1 MPAFFQQTIIDEF
14 RANGGKVGGPFEG
27 ADLLLLTTTGAKSG
41 AEHTVPLGF
50 VRDGELLLI
59 VGSAG
64 GAPRHPAWYHN
75 LLAHPQVRV
84 EIGTETLE
92 LIAVPAEGA
101 RRDRLFERVVS
112 VAPGYAD
119 YQTTTSRVLP
129 VVVLEPSGA
138 EAAEE
143 PGEISDLADKLV
155 QVHGWLRAQL
165 RHIRAETD
173 AHFAARAA
181 HEGSGEPPAPG
192 IGLQL
197 RQHCLAFCQF
207 LTFHHTGEDAYT
219 FPALADRHPHLRDA
233 LDRLAEEHRTLARVK
248 DALLALLADITTAD
262 PERFRAELAR
272 LSRELVAHLDY
283 EEETLLPALSEIRWP
298 PGPPVSEPAGGAAS

>member
-1 MPAFFQQTIIDEF
+1 MPASFNQAIIDEF

-27 ADLLLLTTTGAKSG
+27 AELLLLTTTGAKSG

-50 VRDGELLLI
+50 VRDGERLLI

-75 LLAHPQVRV
+75 LLAHPQVGV

-92 LIAVPAEGA
+92 LIAAPAEGA

-119 YQTTTSRVLP
+119 YQTGTSRTLP

-138 EAAEE
+138 EAAEV
-143 PGEISDLADKLV
+143 PGEISNLADKLV

-197 RQHCLAFCQF
+197 RAHCLAFCQF
-207 LTFHHTGEDAYT
+207 LTFHHTGEDAYI
-219 FPALADRHPHLRDA
+219 FPSLADRQPQLRDA
-233 LDRLAEEHRTLARVK
+233 LDRLGEEHRAIARVK
-248 DALLALLADITTAD
+248 DALLALLADVTTAD

-272 LSRELVAHLDY
+272 LSQELVAHLDH
-283 EEETLLPALSEIRWP
+283 EEETLLPALSEIRLP

>member
-1 MPAFFQQTIIDEF
+1 MPASFNQAIIDEF
-14 RANGGKVGGPFEG
+14 RANGGQVGGPFEG
-27 ADLLLLTTTGAKSG
+27 GDLLLLTTTGAKSG
-41 AEHTVPLGF
+41 AEHTVPLGY

-75 LLAHPQVRV
+75 LLAHPRVRV

-101 RRDRLFERVVS
+101 RRERLFERVVS

-119 YQTTTSRVLP
+119 YQSGTTRVLP

-138 EAAEE
+138 EAAEG
-143 PGEISDLADKLV
+143 PGEIRGFADKLV
-155 QVHGWLRAQL
+155 QIHGWLRAQL
-165 RHIRAETD
+165 RHIQAETD

-181 HEGSGEPPAPG
+181 HGGSGEPPAPE

-207 LTFHHTGEDAYT
+207 LTFHHTSEDAYT

-233 LDRLAEEHRTLARVK
+233 LDWLGEEHRTLARVK
-248 DALLALLADITTAD
+248 DALLALLADLTTAD

-272 LSRELVAHLDY
+272 LSAELVAHLDY
-283 EEETLLPALSEIRWP
+283 EEESLLPALSEIRWP
-298 PGPPVSEPAGGAAS
+298 PGPPEPEPAGGAAS